1 MKKSISVNQDYIM
14 ITHNPVTHIYDYLIY
29 RVLDISYLNEMQIVN
44 IQHTTKDNHLKRLI
58 MPYHIFLDL
67 VESSILTRLQ
77 T

>member
-44 IQHTTKDNHLKRLI
+44 RTKDNHLKRLI